1 MDYRQAYVIP
11 GGMFVGLGIGMF
23 FDQAGAGVILGLGLG
38 FLLSPIVGLFERRM
52 NRDQQNK

>member
-38 FLLSPIVGLFERRM
+38 FILSPILGMIEKRS
-52 NRDQQNK
+52 NS